1 MEKIKILIADDH
13 KIFRDGIKSLLDKE
27 KGIEVVA
34 EAANGNEVLELV
46 KNFEVNLVIMDIDMG
61 TPNGI

>member
-46 KNFEVNLVIMDIDMG
+46 KKF
-61 TPNGI
+61 